1 MVVRTEHDQLFILL
15 INNQIEQVDMIRY
28 LGVNIIKDG
37 RKESK
42 LNERLEKANRL
53 YYALYNKFVRKNGSI
68 NKNKSY
74 SL

>member
-42 LNERLEKANRL
+42 LNERLEKANRIKL
-53 YYALYNKFVRKNGSI
+53 ILRP
-68 NKNKSY
+68 
-74 SL
+74 L